1 MKISIVMAYYNRKSL
16 LLNTLKSISDKN
28 VEIIVV
34 DDASDDNHRLDDVKG
49 IKLIRVDKDTKKWIN
64 PCIPFNM
71 GFKQAI
77 GDVVIIQNPECIHF
91 GNIVQYVKDNIR
103 EGLYLNFACYSIDE
117 FKTKQI
123 KNAKSI
129 GRVISPLVKR
139 GVVRDGETAWYNHS
153 IYRPHKLHFC
163 SAIMKSD
170 LDKLGGFDERFSLG
184 IGYDDNEFLY
194 RLEKNLVVDIIDR
207 PFVIHQYHG
216 VTDYS
221 NRDLVLRNKIL
232 YEKLKKNNQ
241 K

>member
-28 VEIIVV
+28 IEIIVV

-71 GFKQAI
+71 GFKQVT

-123 KNAKSI
+123 NKGKSI
-129 GRVISPLVKR
+129 GSVISPLIKR